1 MQQCFGY
8 QIFSVSSTPSSNT
21 LEMRLSNT
29 RTHPSRMINVSKIL
43 ISASIVKYSATMLY
57 IYDASENCGAGY
69 ANHDCPRYSGEYWN
83 DVNSGGGGVRIGGEI
98 QKQKPLDSLL
108 RKLDITY
115 NLLCSYGLDVEV
127 INQVFRQLFYYVC
140 AGALNNLLLRR
151 ELCNWSKGLEI
162 RYNISAQTLSP
173 VIQASQI
180 LQARKSDNDVGIICD
195 ICDSLSIQ
203 QVVKLLNLYSS
214 KDGIDADK
222 VSKQFIER
230 VQSKL
235 FESRTKGLEQA
246 EALAKTKLLMDTQYT
261 YAVKFPFNPS
271 SVKLEDI
278 NIPDSFGLNQWIKKM

>member
-1 MQQCFGY
+1 M
-8 QIFSVSSTPSSNT
+8 T
-21 LEMRLSNT
+21 
-29 RTHPSRMINVSKIL
+29 NVSKNIRSREYPSRVLSDHAVWIYMMLLKIVEQDMQTMIVPAIL
-43 ISASIVKYSATMLY
+43 
-57 IYDASENCGAGY
+57 ENTGI
-69 ANHDCPRYSGEYWN
+69 
-83 DVNSGGGGVRIGGEI
+83 DVNSSGGGMRSGGEI
-98 QKQKPLDSLL
+98 QKQKPLDTLL

-162 RYNISAQTLSP
+162 RYNISALEECAEGVKKMERGGQQTLSP
-173 VIQASQI
+173 CYSS
-180 LQARKSDNDVGIICD
+180 KSDFAGEK
-195 ICDSLSIQ
+195 
-203 QVVKLLNLYSS
+203 VVKLLNLYSS
-214 KDGIDADK
+214 KDGVAGDK

-235 FESRTKGLEQA
+235 FETRTKGQEQQ